1 MMHNLNNTNTNTVP
15 LNNVS
20 DEVTENYRK
29 KEENIFGKT
38 FCYDLCQV
46 VGPLLIFIGIFLL
59 IIFII

>member
-1 MMHNLNNTNTNTVP
+1 MDNLNNTNTNTIP

-20 DEVTENYRK
+20 DEVTANYRK

-46 VGPLLIFIGIFLL
+46 VGPLLIFIGIFLI